1 MQRLSGTDSLFL
13 AGETRAWH
21 QHVAGLAVV
30 DPTGV
35 PGFGYDAIRK
45 TVEERLPLVPK
56 FMWKLR
62 ELPLRIDRPVWVD
75 DPDFDID
82 RHMFRATVDPPG
94 GPREVAA
101 VVGEILSR
109 QLDRSLPLWQLW
121 YLDGIVNG
129 RAAIVMKYHHCLLDG
144 VAGTGLA
151 TSPPA
156 YSTTAPFGDDYGSV
170 TTPYTVQYVDPA
182 PTSTTTYNAGVLLG
196 VNTLGA
202 AAPAVPNAALGTG
215 ASPRLPFWVAM
226 TGKRGIMQVLVDNT
240 TTIGHTL
247 LVSTSHIGN
256 YSDSGGATRT
266 YGTHVGIAL
275 QAVTVSTGPIL
286 CWAYI
291 NMP

>member
-1 MQRLSGTDSLFL
+1 MRWGYQGEIGVRGYAAYRDPEVLRMAELAHELNATAMSPLTNSANVTGTANEQPEYGVLWE
-13 AGETRAWH
+13 AYA
-21 QHVAGLAVV
+21 V
-30 DPTGV
+30 DPASSGAITYPSAAGTVGWV
-35 PGFGYDAIRK
+35 PGAALAFNTAGVG
-45 TVEERLPLVPK
+45 TN
-56 FMWKLR
+56 
-62 ELPLRIDRPVWVD
+62 
-75 DPDFDID
+75 
-82 RHMFRATVDPPG
+82 PP
-94 GPREVAA
+94 
-101 VVGEILSR
+101 
-109 QLDRSLPLWQLW
+109 
-121 YLDGIVNG
+121 
-129 RAAIVMKYHHCLLDG
+129 
-144 VAGTGLA
+144 AGTGLA